1 MSVPQGVHLH
11 LGIILSV
18 PSFIQKY
25 LSNSYVPGPVL
36 GARDRFCLGRTGLLV
51 KETPDDQGN
60 QVMNPEGWESLLFHS
75 PHLAVLLFNVLEIR
89 SFPFFFL
96 ECPLLG
102 LQMSMPLLSP
112 RLECLLLP
120 PPDSSW
126 SFCPDLN
133 CPLLLF
139 CIIITEHHTLQ
150 CPDFVDMSVTPPGLW
165 TL

>member
-36 GARDRFCLGRTGLLV
+36 GAGDRFCPGRTGLLV

-75 PHLAVLLFNVLEIR
+75 PHLAVLLLNVLEIR
-89 SFPFFFL
+89 SFPFFFSSVHFWVFR
-96 ECPLLG
+96 CPCLCCHLG
-102 LQMSMPLLSP
+102 
-112 RLECLLLP
+112 
-120 PPDSSW
+120 SSV
-126 SFCPDLN
+126 
-133 CPLLLF
+133 LF
-139 CIIITEHHTLQ
+139 CLPQTPLGPSALI
-150 CPDFVDMSVTPPGLW
+150 SVAPSSCSVLS
-165 TL
+165 